1 MAPRFTRPS
10 RPLARDRGQSL
21 VEYTLILA
29 LAAIV
34 VIAVLSL
41 MGRQILAAFQNVS
54 NTMQGP

>member
-1 MAPRFTRPS
+1 MASRFTRLSGP
-10 RPLARDRGQSL
+10 PARHRGQSL

-41 MGRQILAAFQNVS
+41 MGRQILAAFQNVA